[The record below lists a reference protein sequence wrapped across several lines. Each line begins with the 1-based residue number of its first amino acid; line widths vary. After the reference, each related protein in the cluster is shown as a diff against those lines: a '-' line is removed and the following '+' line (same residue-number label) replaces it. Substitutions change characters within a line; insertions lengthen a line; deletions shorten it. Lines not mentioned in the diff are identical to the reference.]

1 MPPLEAGNKQW
12 FSEHSGLLFLLAHP
26 IRQTHSL
33 GMSKLG
39 VAAGC
44 IAPLANSLCPFLTA
58 LQPNRAYSI
67 LKVAG

>member
-1 MPPLEAGNKQW
+1 
-12 FSEHSGLLFLLAHP
+12 
-26 IRQTHSL
+26 
-33 GMSKLG
+33 MSKLG

-58 LQPNRAYSI
+58 LQPNKAYSI